1 MIVSKK
7 IRRINNKLLQS
18 KAQYNIDRQTTK
30 ISALT
35 SGNVN
40 KFKFLTGKNVLPE
53 KDWLEKVVTI
63 L

>member
-18 KAQYNIDRQTTK
+18 KPQYNIDRQTTK
-30 ISALT
+30 ISALS

-40 KFKFLTGKNVLPE
+40 KFEFLTGKNVLPE